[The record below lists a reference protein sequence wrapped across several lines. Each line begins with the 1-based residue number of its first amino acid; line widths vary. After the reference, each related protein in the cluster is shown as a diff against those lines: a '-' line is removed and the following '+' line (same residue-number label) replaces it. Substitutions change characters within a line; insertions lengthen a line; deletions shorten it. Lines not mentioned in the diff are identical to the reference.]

1 MADCRYVR
9 AEFSDLV
16 KGLLTEGARERV
28 AGHLE
33 DCAACKDEFQL
44 LQMAWETLPDDDP
57 LVPPD
62 GVRQQILAYA
72 GQQAAVLGKE
82 PGPMRDGWKRRAGPA
97 AIGSVIALALVQLI
111 RLRGAVGALGPVAI
125 TLLSLSFAAL
135 LAVAAGGLF
144 RSSLPHGART
154 TLTGALGAL
163 GGYFLLTLV
172 LPATDTVHICG
183 EFVFGNI
190 RMSLGQL
197 CSVYLFVT
205 AFYAGIPMAVVAYAS
220 NGTGTRGRGVTE
232 AIVFALLTAPL
243 LLLQAG
249 FDIWLIPLS
258 VVAGFAVGAM
268 LGELAG
274 HRARLWVL
282 GTA

>member
-1 MADCRYVR
+1 M
-9 AEFSDLV
+9 
-16 KGLLTEGARERV
+16 
-28 AGHLE
+28 
-33 DCAACKDEFQL
+33 
-44 LQMAWETLPDDDP
+44 
-57 LVPPD
+57 
-62 GVRQQILAYA
+62 
-72 GQQAAVLGKE
+72 
-82 PGPMRDGWKRRAGPA
+82 
-97 AIGSVIALALVQLI
+97 
-111 RLRGAVGALGPVAI
+111 
-125 TLLSLSFAAL
+125 
-135 LAVAAGGLF
+135 
-144 RSSLPHGART
+144 PHGVRT
-154 TLTGALGAL
+154 TLTGAVGAL

-205 AFYAGIPMAVVAYAS
+205 AFYAGVPMAVVAYAS
-220 NGTGTRGRGVTE
+220 NGTGARGRGRGVTE

-258 VVAGFAVGAM
+258 VVAGFAVGAV
-268 LGELAG
+268 LGGLAG

-282 GTA
+282 RTV